1 MGLSCSA
8 MLRSVAQRFPKGTR
22 AKATKAK
29 ATKADAPVEV
39 PVRLHGLDG
48 RYATSLYSVAVRKGA
63 VDAVEA
69 DLIALRGSLGSS
81 KALSE
86 LVANPSIPKK
96 AKVESIDALNAKS
109 GFADPTKNLL
119 ALMAEN
125 NRLSELENIADKY
138 DEMLR
143 ASRGQIFAEVT
154 VAEELTKAQTSS
166 LEKSLGAFLSKGQS
180 LTMSVKT
187 DASILGGLVVEIGD
201 KHVDLSIIS
210 RINKY
215 QNELNRGV

>member
-1 MGLSCSA
+1 
-8 MLRSVAQRFPKGTR
+8 MLRSVAQRFPQGIR
-22 AKATKAK
+22 SLASKAK
-29 ATKADAPVEV
+29 AAKAEKPVEV

-96 AKVESIDALNAKS
+96 AKVEAIDALNAKS

-138 DEMLR
+138 NEMLR
-143 ASRGQIFAEVT
+143 AARGQIFAEVT
-154 VAEELTKAQTSS
+154 VAEVTTTIRLCCQP
-166 LEKSLGAFLSKGQS
+166 GICCVRHQ
-180 LTMSVKT
+180 
-187 DASILGGLVVEIGD
+187 LVTLLITTP
-201 KHVDLSIIS
+201 
-210 RINKY
+210 
-215 QNELNRGV
+215 

>member
-1 MGLSCSA
+1 MGLFLSA
-8 MLRSVAQRFPKGTR
+8 MLRSVAQRFPQGIR
-22 AKATKAK
+22 SLASKAK
-29 ATKADAPVEV
+29 AKAEKPVEV

-96 AKVESIDALNAKS
+96 AKVEAIDALNAKS

-143 ASRGQIFAEVT
+143 AARGQILPRSLWLRIFPRHRQLPSRSPSAVSWPRVRPSLCPARLIHLFLVDSWSRSVT
-154 VAEELTKAQTSS
+154 SMSTS
-166 LEKSLGAFLSKGQS
+166 Q
-180 LTMSVKT
+180 
-187 DASILGGLVVEIGD
+187 
-201 KHVDLSIIS
+201 
-210 RINKY
+210 
-215 QNELNRGV
+215 